1 MEKGFAGRIAE
12 FFINS
17 KLTILLMIALMI
29 IGVYSST
36 LIPREEEPQIIVPM
50 ADVMVGYPGATPT
63 EVENRVVKPLEKI
76 ISNIKGV
83 EHVHAMAM
91 NGKAMLIVQFYVGQ
105 DTERSYVK
113 LYD

>member
-50 ADVMVGYPGATPT
+50 ADVMVGYPGASPK
-63 EVENRVVKPLEKI
+63 EVESRVVKTIRKNHLKHQR
-76 ISNIKGV
+76 SR
-83 EHVHAMAM
+83 ARS
-91 NGKAMLIVQFYVGQ
+91 FYGN
-105 DTERSYVK
+105 ERTSHDYRSV
-113 LYD
+113 LRR